1 MRDELIY
8 HEYAGWKLEHSELI
22 NNLKQLDSLLILRF
36 ENVLNVIDHLYDKLI
51 DDPEFNEDDHDNFT
65 FGFYYVFDQIEEIKR
80 VLAEYYQNDY
90 LLLNL
95 DAKKVNLLLNTI
107 DFQNELLNV
116 ENYDQQ
122 SMQFLLD
129 FESKIIEKLTN
140 KETIEDAMYEAL
152 DIESLK
158 MFKKMNLE
166 FYPIDS
172 IFLEIADE
180 LGLI

>member
-1 MRDELIY
+1 MRDELIF

-22 NNLKQLDSLLILRF
+22 NNLKQMDSLLILRF

-51 DDPEFNEDDHDNFT
+51 DDPEFSEDDYDNFT

-80 VLAEYYQNDY
+80 ILSEFYHNDY
-90 LLLNL
+90 FLLNL

-107 DFQNELLNV
+107 DFQNELLNI
-116 ENYDQQ
+116 ENYDQT

-129 FESKIIEKLTN
+129 FEADLIQKLTN
-140 KETIEDAMYEAL
+140 KQEIEDSMYEKL
-152 DIESLK
+152 DVESLK

-180 LGLI
+180 LGII